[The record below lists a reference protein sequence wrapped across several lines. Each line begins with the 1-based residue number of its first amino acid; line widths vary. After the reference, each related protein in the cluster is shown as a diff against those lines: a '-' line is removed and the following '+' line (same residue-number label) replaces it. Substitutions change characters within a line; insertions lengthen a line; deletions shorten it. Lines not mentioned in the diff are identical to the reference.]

1 MNKLSFDANREQTN
15 ALQGL
20 AYWIADNAYIIER
33 YGADDP
39 ERENVKKTISM
50 AFDELDT
57 LRVPFW
63 VQNVVICFAE
73 DWRRYK
79 AAYLSAFLKT
89 KNIYI

>member
-1 MNKLSFDANREQTN
+1 MNKLRFDANTEQTN

-50 AFDELDT
+50 VFDELDA

-73 DWRRYK
+73 NWRKYK
-79 AAYLSAFLKT
+79 AVYLSAFLET
-89 KNIYI
+89 KNIFI